1 MPRPGIGYS
10 IGRSRRLGSPERRA
24 GRLNGRMARTKVHDP
39 VAAAALQTLAPV
51 RKSPDMPLSDKVYEE
66 ILRLVVEGTIPVG
79 QCLPTEAEFCTS
91 FSVSRTV
98 VREAMSRLKTDG
110 IISSS
115 PGKKSLVLKQPSRDV
130 LGAPQVGSVAE
141 VQRFHEFREL
151 IEVEAA
157 GLAAQR
163 AEAAD
168 LRRIREAHAAQ
179 TAAFGRGEL
188 SVENDLA
195 FHIAIVKAAH
205 NNFLAESLI
214 SRTDTFVSAM
224 NYARRS
230 MPRNFAGRSARVTE
244 EHAAILH
251 AIEARDADAAR
262 NYMAYHMQRGKERVF
277 AGVTAQEAGSA
288 EGV

>member
-1 MPRPGIGYS
+1 
-10 IGRSRRLGSPERRA
+10 
-24 GRLNGRMARTKVHDP
+24 MARTKVHDP
-39 VAAAALQTLAPV
+39 VAAAALETLAAV
-51 RKSPDMPLSDKVYEE
+51 SKTPDVPLSDKVYEE

-79 QCLPTEAEFCTS
+79 QCLPTEAEFCDS

-115 PGKKSLVLKQPSRDV
+115 PGKKSLVLKRPSRDV
-130 LGAPQVGSVAE
+130 LGPPQVGSVAE

-151 IEVEAA
+151 IEREAA

-163 AEAAD
+163 AEASD

-179 TAAFGRGEL
+179 TAAFARGEM

-195 FHIAIVKAAH
+195 FHIAIVKAAR
-205 NNFLAESLI
+205 NNFLTDALA
-214 SRTDTFVSAM
+214 SRRETFASAM

-230 MPRNFAGRSARVTE
+230 MPRDFAERSARVTE

-277 AGVTAQEAGSA
+277 AGVKDRESGNPQDGAPVSE
-288 EGV
+288 